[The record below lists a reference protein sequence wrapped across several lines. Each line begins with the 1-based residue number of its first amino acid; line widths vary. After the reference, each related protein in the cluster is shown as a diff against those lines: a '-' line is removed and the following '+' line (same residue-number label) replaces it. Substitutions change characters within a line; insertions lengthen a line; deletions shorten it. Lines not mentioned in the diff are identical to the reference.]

1 VPRAGEEPPEP
12 KWKDFDDFRDHVHPR
27 QPTFKG

>member
-1 VPRAGEEPPEP
+1 MPRAGEAPPEP
-12 KWKDFDDFRDHVHPR
+12 KWKGFDDFKDYVHPR